1 MQTGH
6 RQLQTGGEPLT
17 RAGGRVGAVR
27 CGACAATGVRVS
39 RGQRRIHHTTG
50 AVFPNMASPASPP
63 PASQRSGPSGPA
75 GSGTLRAHGF
85 GGAVGSQHP
94 FCVSGCLRGVCGRA
108 VPSAG
113 IARGE
118 GFRPVVSGPIN
129 GLAKYTVLLWRPATQ
144 TRPRPHCPESRDSRR
159 PAGPMARADAA
170 PAGPVHG

>member
-17 RAGGRVGAVR
+17 RAGGRAGAVR
-27 CGACAATGVRVS
+27 CGACAAAGVRVS

-63 PASQRSGPSGPA
+63 PPSQRSGPSGPA
-75 GSGTLRAHGF
+75 GSGTLRAHGL

-113 IARGE
+113 MARGE
-118 GFRPVVSGPIN
+118 GFRPVVSGPLN
-129 GLAKYTVLLWRPATQ
+129 GLAKCTALLWRPVAQ
-144 TRPRPHCPESRDSRR
+144 TRPRPHCPESWDSRS